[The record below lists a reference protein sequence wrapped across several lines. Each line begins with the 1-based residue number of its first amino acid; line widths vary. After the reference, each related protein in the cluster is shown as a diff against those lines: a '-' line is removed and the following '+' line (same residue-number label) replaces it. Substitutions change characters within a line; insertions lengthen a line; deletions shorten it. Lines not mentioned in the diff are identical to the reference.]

1 MVYLIISKIKEIYF
15 FMHDKLKHLIKT
27 SKDLFSLDYIDRLS
41 KNSGFSKRKGKLSAK
56 DFLAFN
62 IFSSE
67 DMCTKSLSTLSAR
80 LDAQFGILMSPQSLN
95 ERFNDNSVKFM
106 QEIFRT
112 MLTKQ
117 NKVLSTKLAV
127 LPKVFNRILVTD
139 STIITLPREFYSE
152 FRESGNEYLGA
163 AAKIQL
169 QYDLLTG
176 TFTCCEIQ
184 EGITSDASYTD
195 TMSNYIAPTD
205 LSLAD
210 LGYYKSD
217 FLKEINGK
225 EAFYISKI
233 KNNTAIYIKNPNPE
247 IYKTTGN
254 IKKSTEFIKID
265 IYKYIEELE
274 EYQTIELN
282 DIFIG
287 EKKELKPRLIITK
300 LSKEHTKQRS
310 NRHKESVN
318 KHRGSLNPRSVS
330 WNSLNAYITNVED
343 TILKTKEIHL
353 FYSLR
358 WQVELM
364 FKIWKSLFKINRV
377 KKVKIQRFKCFLYG
391 RLISLLLSSSIVFTA
406 KTIILEEENKEISN
420 FKSFDK
426 VIEYFPMLRQEIFY
440 GEIAITR
447 IFKRLIL
454 VIGKLGI
461 KSKKKGSNSTKDILN
476 LISSQAIPNVKSII

>member
-1 MVYLIISKIKEIYF
+1 
-15 FMHDKLKHLIKT
+15 MHEKLKHLIRI
-27 SKDLFSLDYIDRLS
+27 SKELFSLDYIDKLS
-41 KNSGFSKRKGKLSAK
+41 KNSGFTKRKGKLSAK
-56 DFLAFN
+56 DLLAFN

-67 DMCTKSLSTLSAR
+67 DMCTKSLSTLCAR
-80 LDAQFGILMSPQSLN
+80 FEAQFGILMLPQSLN
-95 ERFNDNSVKFM
+95 ERFNDSSVKFI
-106 QEIFRT
+106 QEIFT
-112 MLTKQ
+112 NMLTKQ
-117 NKVLSTKLAV
+117 NKLISTKLSV

-139 STIITLPREFYSE
+139 STVITLPREFYSE
-152 FRESGNEYLGA
+152 FRGSGNEYVGA
-163 AAKIQL
+163 AVKIQL

-184 EGITSDASYTD
+184 EGVTSDASYTK
-195 TMSNYIAPTD
+195 TMSNCISGND

-217 FLKEINGK
+217 FLKQINGK
-225 EAFYISKI
+225 KAFYISKI

-265 IYKYIEELE
+265 IYNYIEELE
-274 EYQTIELN
+274 ECQTIELN
-282 DIFIG
+282 NVFIG
-287 EKKELKPRLIITK
+287 SKKELKPRLTITK

-310 NRHKESVN
+310 DRLKENVHKN
-318 KHRGSLNPRSVS
+318 HGSLNPRSIS

-343 TILKTKEIHL
+343 TILKTEEIHL

-364 FKIWKSLFKINRV
+364 FKIWKSLFKINRL
-377 KKVKIQRFKCFLYG
+377 KRVKIQRFKCFLYA
-391 RLISLLLSSSIVFTA
+391 RLISILLSSSIVFTA
-406 KTIILEEENKEISN
+406 KDIILEEENKEISN

-426 VIEYFPMLRQEIFY
+426 VIEYFPKLRQEIFY

-461 KSKKKGSNSTKDILN
+461 KSKKKGSKSTKDILK
-476 LISSQAIPNVKSII
+476 LITSQSIPNVKNSSMHLYKYYN